1 MQGDNEDTCTHNHT
15 LQPPNWERHFD
26 KAFERASGS
35 HDHSF
40 YTDLFSSYDTQLHLR
55 TCYSRLSFDFGKK
68 RLRRHTEVQY
78 LYSIQDV
85 QHRAPEK
92 ERKGILPSAIK
103 KSRICFSSP
112 LGIPHHSHYFYHF
125 ASLLVCKCH
134 DVPVKHYLLPCRAS
148 PIDCAGLMH

>member
-1 MQGDNEDTCTHNHT
+1 MTDTCTHNHT
-15 LQPPNWERHFD
+15 LQPPIWERHFD

-55 TCYSRLSFDFGKK
+55 TCYSRLSFGFGKK

-92 ERKGILPSAIK
+92 ERKGTLPSAIK
-103 KSRICFSSP
+103 N
-112 LGIPHHSHYFYHF
+112 LGYVSVLLLEFLIIRTISTTLLHF
-125 ASLLVCKCH
+125 KYAM
-134 DVPVKHYLLPCRAS
+134 P
-148 PIDCAGLMH
+148 